1 MEENRNTSTYK
12 QALRE
17 RILETAMKAF
27 AQKGV
32 KAVKMDDIAQA
43 LGISKRTLYEL
54 YDNKEVLLYEGVEKF
69 KRLREQQLRQ
79 TFEESATVMDVVL
92 QIYRQKITE
101 LKSTSPQFYADI
113 NRYPRVMEFL
123 EKDKKVSLS
132 MFQEFLKRGVRENFF
147 REDLD
152 YDLVVQMFSA
162 LTQYVM
168 STQLYRE
175 YTLRHIFNNLVFV
188 TLRGIC
194 TKKGIE
200 ILDRSLGNES
210 E

>member
-1 MEENRNTSTYK
+1 MDENRNTSTYK

-32 KAVKMDDIAQA
+32 KAVKMDDIAQG

-92 QIYRQKITE
+92 QIYRLKITE

-123 EKDKKVSLS
+123 EKDKKVSLA
-132 MFQEFLKRGVRENFF
+132 MFMEFLKRGVGEGFF

-152 YDLVVQMFSA
+152 YELVVQMFSA

-168 STQLYRE
+168 SAQLYRA

-194 TKKGIE
+194 TTKGIE

-210 E
+210 A